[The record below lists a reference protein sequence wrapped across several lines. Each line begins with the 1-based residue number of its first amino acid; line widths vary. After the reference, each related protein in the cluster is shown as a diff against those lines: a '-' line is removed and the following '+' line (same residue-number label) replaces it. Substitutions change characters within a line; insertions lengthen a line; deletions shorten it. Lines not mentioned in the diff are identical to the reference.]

1 MCEAVAKSMGFPSG
15 NLVLPSSTGVIG
27 WRLPVQAI
35 IDVVVRTCVHMHMY
49 SL

>member
-1 MCEAVAKSMGFPSG
+1 MGFPTG

-35 IDVVVRTCVHMHMY
+35 IDVVVRLFDPLVWHDRRGI
-49 SL
+49 